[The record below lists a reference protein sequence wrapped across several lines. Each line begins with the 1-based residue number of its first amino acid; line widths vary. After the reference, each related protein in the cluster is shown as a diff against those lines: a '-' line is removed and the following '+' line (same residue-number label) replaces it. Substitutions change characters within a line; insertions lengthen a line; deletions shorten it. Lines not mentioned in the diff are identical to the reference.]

1 MADKGYSERQGG
13 MQGGRSQNWQQG
25 SRGEW
30 TGPERRVGINYN
42 YTGPERRHGEMEEK
56 PRVPTGQY
64 GQTGGMGMRPNT
76 SESGHFGKGGTG
88 GSMSGGSSGTS
99 TGGMGGGSAES
110 DRGGRV
116 GPERP
121 YDEDVEDQ

>member
-1 MADKGYSERQGG
+1 MADQGYGSGGRQGG
-13 MQGGRSQNWQQG
+13 DRYS
-25 SRGEW
+25 
-30 TGPERRVGINYN
+30 GPERRVGINYN
-42 YTGPERRHGEMEEK
+42 YTGPERRHDEFEQRQREQQGK
-56 PRVPTGQY
+56 Y

-76 SESGHFGKGGTG
+76 TERGHFGSGGDSGSMGGGT
-88 GSMSGGSSGTS
+88 SGTH
-99 TGGMGGGSAES
+99 TGDSGRMGSGSAES